1 MSSVSLRDLLEAG
14 VHFGHQTRLWHPR
27 MRPYIYGEK
36 NGVHIIDLQKTAM
49 QLNDALRFIQATTAR
64 GQSIL
69 FVGTKRAAREIVAA
83 QAERSGMY
91 FVNNRW
97 LGGTLTNFKTVQRS
111 IDSLVKLEKARDDGR
126 FEALT
131 KKEALDLTRKLTKM
145 DRSLG
150 GIKDMKGLP
159 GAMFVI
165 DPKREY
171 IAICEANKLGIPV
184 VALCDTNCNPDK
196 ITHVIPGNDDAL
208 KSIHLFTQAIADAA
222 IEGQASGRDQFVDE
236 SAAVGGGDLENVEI
250 YRRGNAETAEDATEE
265 AAAEAAPAEAAPAE
279 AAPAEAAPAEAAAE
293 AAPAEAAPAEAAP
306 AEAAAEEATIE
317 PPAEAAEQAAP
328 VE

>member
-49 QLNDALRFIQATTAR
+49 QLNDALRFIQATAAR

-69 FVGTKRAAREIVAA
+69 FVGTKRAARETIAA

-111 IDSLVKLEKARDDGR
+111 IDSLIKLEKARDDGR
-126 FEALT
+126 FDALT

-150 GIKDMKGLP
+150 GIKAMKGLP

-196 ITHVIPGNDDAL
+196 INFVIPGNDDAL

-222 IEGQASGRDQFVDE
+222 IEGQASGRDQFVDD

-250 YRRGNAETAEDATEE
+250 YRRGNAED
-265 AAAEAAPAEAAPAE
+265 
-279 AAPAEAAPAEAAAE
+279 APAEAAAE
-293 AAPAEAAPAEAAP
+293 DAP
-306 AEAAAEEATIE
+306 AEAAAEEA
-317 PPAEAAEQAAP
+317 PAEAAAEEAPAEAASEEAPVEVLPEAAEQAAP
-328 VE
+328 AE

>member
-49 QLNDALRFIQATTAR
+49 QLNDALRFIQATSAR

-69 FVGTKRAAREIVAA
+69 FVGTKRAAREIVAD
-83 QAERSGMY
+83 QAGRSGMY

-97 LGGTLTNFKTVQRS
+97 LGGTLTNFKTVQKS
-111 IDSLVKLEKARDDGR
+111 IDGLIKLEKARDEGR
-126 FEALT
+126 FESLT
-131 KKEALDLTRKLTKM
+131 KKEALDLTRKITKM

-171 IAICEANKLGIPV
+171 IAVREANKLGIPV
-184 VALCDTNCNPDK
+184 VALCDTNCNPDN

-222 IEGQASGRDQFVDE
+222 IDGQASGREQFVED
-236 SAAVGGGDLENVEI
+236 AVLGGADIENVEI
-250 YRRGNAETAEDATEE
+250 YRRGSAEEE
-265 AAAEAAPAEAAPAE
+265 VEAAPAE
-279 AAPAEAAPAEAAAE
+279 AEAAPAEAAAVEE
-293 AAPAEAAPAEAAP
+293 AAAEVAAAP
-306 AEAAAEEATIE
+306 AEAAAVEAF
-317 PPAEAAEQAAP
+317 AEAAAVEAPAEEAAGT
-328 VE
+328 EK

>member
-279 AAPAEAAPAEAAAE
+279 AAPAEAAAE

>member
-49 QLNDALRFIQATTAR
+49 QLNDALRFIQATSAR

-69 FVGTKRAAREIVAA
+69 FVGTKRAARDIVAD
-83 QAERSGMY
+83 QAARSGMY

-97 LGGTLTNFKTVQRS
+97 LGGTLTNFKTVQKS
-111 IDSLVKLEKARDDGR
+111 IDGLVKLEKARDEGR
-126 FEALT
+126 FESLT
-131 KKEALDLTRKLTKM
+131 KKEALDLTRKIAKM

-150 GIKDMKGLP
+150 GIKEMKGLP

-171 IAICEANKLGIPV
+171 IAVREANKLGIPV
-184 VALCDTNCNPDK
+184 VALCDTNCNPDN
-196 ITHVIPGNDDAL
+196 IEHVIPGNDDAL
-208 KSIHLFTQAIADAA
+208 KSIQLFTQAIADAA
-222 IEGQASGRDQFVDE
+222 IEGQASGRDQFVED
-236 SAAVGGGDLENVEI
+236 AAVGGADLENVEI
-250 YRRGNAETAEDATEE
+250 YRRGAADEAEAEE
-265 AAAEAAPAEAAPAE
+265 APV
-279 AAPAEAAPAEAAAE
+279 
-293 AAPAEAAPAEAAP
+293 
-306 AEAAAEEATIE
+306 EAAAEEA
-317 PPAEAAEQAAP
+317 AATE
-328 VE
+328 E